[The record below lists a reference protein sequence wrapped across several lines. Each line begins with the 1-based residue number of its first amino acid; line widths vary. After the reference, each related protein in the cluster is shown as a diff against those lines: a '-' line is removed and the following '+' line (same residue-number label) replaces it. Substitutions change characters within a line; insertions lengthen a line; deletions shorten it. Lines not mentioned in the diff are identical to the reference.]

1 MGFFVGE
8 AAGGKQADLL
18 RGPIGLGDVVHVE
31 RPIVFRVDGAD
42 GAVRRH
48 TAGRSGGEAGG
59 EAEARVRGLRRGSG
73 SSRRRAPGVFRSNQD
88 IGGAL
93 RKLDRGDG

>member
-1 MGFFVGE
+1 MCFLVSE
-8 AAGGKQADLL
+8 AAGGEQADLL
-18 RGPIGLGDVVHVE
+18 GGAVEFGDVVE

-93 RKLDRGDG
+93 RKPDRGDG